1 MLVNLQLGA
10 GGQTH
15 VPPQQA
21 KWQTDLNEVF
31 ASRKGAPYLVATHV
45 AYKLAIDVY
54 EIRQG
59 GSFDYPLSVANDKFR
74 HTEKEKSIVQRYE
87 KRAF

>member
-31 ASRKGAPYLVATHV
+31 ASRKGAPYLVATHI

-54 EIRQG
+54 EIRQRQ
-59 GSFDYPLSVANDKFR
+59 FDYPLSVANDKFR

>member
-21 KWQTDLNEVF
+21 KWQTDLNEVS
-31 ASRKGAPYLVATHV
+31 ASRKGAPYLVATHI

-54 EIRQG
+54 EIRQRQ
-59 GSFDYPLSVANDKFR
+59 FDYPLSVANDKFR